1 MGMDEEPDVVVRA
14 CTRCS
19 ELVESRSQ
27 IVNGQGST
35 DTALLLIG
43 EAPGEAEDAAG
54 VPFVGRSGEILN
66 EALKER
72 GLDRSIVRITNC
84 VRCRPPANRNPR
96 VTERK
101 HCRPYLDDEID
112 IVDPSVILTLGRV
125 PSEELLDRKVR
136 VMDEVGS
143 VERLSLAG
151 ETREVVI
158 GLHPAATL
166 YNRNVTDA
174 FESALERAIELAELD
189 QTKS

>member
-1 MGMDEEPDVVVRA
+1 MDEEPDVVVRA